1 MRKKYSED
9 LKRGMVDRFIAGESA
24 TALAEET
31 GILGKFVYQWKDE
44 GWGTAGQA
52 KRPAEPSDD
61 ETREIGRLKK
71 RVEDLERLTG
81 RQAAERDFFAA
92 ALRSVQV
99 GRPPKGALTGEGS
112 IGRSKNESP
121 RKA

>member
-1 MRKKYSED
+1 MGTQSAKGADLRKKYSEE

-31 GILGKFVYQWKDE
+31 GILRKFVYQWKDE

-81 RQAAERDFFAA
+81 RQAAELDFFAA
-92 ALRSVQV
+92 ALRSV
-99 GRPPKGALTGEGS
+99 
-112 IGRSKNESP
+112 
-121 RKA
+121 